1 MDKASRHELLRIV
14 EGQQEKLAKYEAK
27 LKGLRARSQSSWA
40 HAGHCV
46 PLFADLTPFWCLN
59 V

>member
-1 MDKASRHELLRIV
+1 MDKASRYELLRIV

-40 HAGHCV
+40 QAIVCHF
-46 PLFADLTPFWCLN
+46 LLTWLPFG